1 MRARVATAASRTTR
15 THGGSTVDARG
26 TADDGRMDLKI
37 DFSTESEPVN
47 RLASLAGRL
56 APAGPVMLAQL
67 DGQPV
72 AAIGIADGTTVADPA
87 RSNPAIASLL
97 RMRRIEARLLAAL
110 GGV

>member
-1 MRARVATAASRTTR
+1 MNLNVR
-15 THGGSTVDARG
+15 
-26 TADDGRMDLKI
+26 
-37 DFSTESEPVN
+37 FSTESEPVG
-47 RLASLAGRL
+47 RLAALAGRL
-56 APAGPVMLAQL
+56 APAGPVMLAEL

-87 RSNPAIASLL
+87 HSTPAIANLL